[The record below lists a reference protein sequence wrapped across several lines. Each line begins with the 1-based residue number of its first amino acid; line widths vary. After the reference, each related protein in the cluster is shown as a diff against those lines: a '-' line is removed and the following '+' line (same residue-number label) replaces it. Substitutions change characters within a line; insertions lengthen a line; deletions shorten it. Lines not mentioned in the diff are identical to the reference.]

1 MNPILK
7 AIINL
12 IKSVISKFA
21 YNRKI
26 SNLEKEAEKV
36 KEEIKGIKEKKAEI
50 KETIKESKNKI
61 NDIKNAQKKSVS
73 VDDTEKYI
81 KDFIKRRQ

>member
-36 KEEIKGIKEKKAEI
+36 KEEIKGINKKKDEI
-50 KETIKESKNKI
+50 KKTIKGSKNRLNK
-61 NDIKNAQKKSVS
+61 IKNAQKKSTS
-73 VDDTEKYI
+73 VNDTEKYI
-81 KDFIKRRQ
+81 KDFIKRRK